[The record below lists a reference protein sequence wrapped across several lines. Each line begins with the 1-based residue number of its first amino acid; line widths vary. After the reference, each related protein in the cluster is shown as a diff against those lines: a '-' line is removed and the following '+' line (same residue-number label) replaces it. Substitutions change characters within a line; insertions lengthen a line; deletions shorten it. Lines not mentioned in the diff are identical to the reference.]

1 MSKPVIIANGIVLT
15 CDAINRCGCY
25 SLFIK
30 NGRIR
35 DIADRF
41 ESLIKENPDAH
52 VIDATGKII
61 IPGFVNAHHHG
72 ESFLLQEATRGLH
85 FSLWKQ
91 DERLRQTLDKFTHA
105 TNHDDITRLY
115 RSSYAAHLKSG
126 TTCVGEFP
134 LSFDDDGFKKMLEG
148 ISSSTVTAIIAL
160 QNWDQIRHVQAA
172 RANRVRGVVNL
183 GEPEGF
189 TVYSFEHL
197 SKAAKEMKVPLLA
210 HIAETK
216 EEVEAVRKNFQRGGI
231 TLLSSFNTLRG
242 NTVLVHANHVTEEE
256 VLMIKNVSGTV
267 VVCPRSTAAK
277 QTGYPSLRYLTKHNV
292 RLCLGTDWGSTDMM
306 EEMRFINQLP
316 LLIPEL
322 RPFAPSEVLRM
333 GTINGAYALGVSAEI
348 GSIEV
353 GKRADLSFVNC
364 TDIRLPAVHANASAD
379 DWSRLLIENLS
390 TSDITDVMINGEV
403 KYENRKFVSIA
414 EQQLTDELNALH
426 DSFFPSSGPAG
437 SRVPFS
443 ALPQPNVLPFVSEW
457 TPEHTEG
464 FEQGFPPTAKTA
476 TILEITDRAVEANSS
491 EPKATR
497 EPVKPE
503 LPKNTRRVF
512 GEEEEY

>member
-1 MSKPVIIANGIVLT
+1 MSNPFIIANGIVLT
-15 CDAINRCGCY
+15 CDAMNRCGRY
-25 SLFIK
+25 SLLIK

-35 DIADRF
+35 DIADR
-41 ESLIKENPDAH
+41 SMGLIKENPDAH

-91 DERLRQTLDKFTHA
+91 NDVLRQTLDKFTHP

-115 RSSYAAHLKSG
+115 RALYAAHLKSG

-134 LSFDDDGFKKMLEG
+134 LSFDEDGFKKMFEG
-148 ISSSTVTAIIAL
+148 ISPSNVTASIAL
-160 QNWDQIRHVQAA
+160 QNWDQIRLVQAA
-172 RANRVRGVVNL
+172 HANRVRGVVSL

-210 HIAETK
+210 HIAETR
-216 EEVEAVRKNFQRGGI
+216 EEVEAVRQNFQRGPI
-231 TLLSSFNTLRG
+231 MLLNSFNTLRG
-242 NTVLVHANHVTEEE
+242 NTVLVHANHVTEDE
-256 VLMIKNVSGTV
+256 VVMIKSVSGTV

-277 QTGYPSLRYLTKHNV
+277 QTGYPSLRYLSKHNV

-322 RPFAPSEVLRM
+322 RPFTPSEVLRM
-333 GTINGAYALGVSAEI
+333 GTINGAYALGVSAEM

-353 GKRADLSFVNC
+353 GKRADLSLFNC
-364 TDIRLPAVHANASAD
+364 SNIRLPVMHDNASGD
-379 DWSRLLIENLS
+379 DWSRLLIEHLS
-390 TSDITDVMINGEV
+390 TSDITDVMINGEM
-403 KYENRKFVSIA
+403 KYENLRFVSI
-414 EQQLTDELNALH
+414 DEKAIAIELKVLH
-426 DSFFPSSGPAG
+426 ENLVPRPASDSHISTTKKI
-437 SRVPFS
+437 
-443 ALPQPNVLPFVSEW
+443 QPNVLPFVSER
-457 TPEHTEG
+457 TQEQAEG
-464 FEQGFPPTAKTA
+464 FEQGFPATAKTA
-476 TILEITDRAVEANSS
+476 AILEISDRAVEANIS
-491 EPKATR
+491 EPKPTR

-512 GEEEEY
+512 GDEEEF